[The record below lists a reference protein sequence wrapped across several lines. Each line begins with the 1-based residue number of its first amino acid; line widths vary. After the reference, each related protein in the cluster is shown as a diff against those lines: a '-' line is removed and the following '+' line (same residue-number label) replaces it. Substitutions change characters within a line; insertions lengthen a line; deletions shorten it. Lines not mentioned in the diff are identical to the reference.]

1 MGELVVSEF
10 RLLQRQKSAFLNDLA
25 TWGPAQLR
33 LCCKPGSWSALQVL
47 DHVIR
52 TERGILA
59 EMQQNVRQCDR
70 VPLVQ
75 RVTSDLLILL
85 MRSPARVKVPGLVSR
100 VILPG
105 SEVDLPVLTAA
116 WNESQTQLE
125 QWVDELRGNQTRFA
139 GFRHPVSGWMSVL
152 QAIQFLTAHVR
163 HHRYQLGRI
172 RRNAGWLR
180 AGAATTAGN
189 RRPPMTR

>member
-1 MGELVVSEF
+1 MGEMAVSEF
-10 RLLQRQKSAFLNDLA
+10 RLLQRQKGAFLNDLA
-25 TWGPAQLR
+25 TWDPAQLR

-47 DHVIR
+47 DHIIR

-70 VPLVQ
+70 VPLVH

-105 SEVDLPVLTAA
+105 NEVDLPELTTA
-116 WNESQTQLE
+116 WNDSQSQLE
-125 QWVDELRGNQTRFA
+125 KWANELRGNQTRFA

-152 QAIQFLTAHVR
+152 QAIQFLAAHVL
-163 HHRYQLGRI
+163 HHRYQLRRI
-172 RRNAGWLR
+172 RCNSGWLR
-180 AGAATTAGN
+180 AEATATAGTAV
-189 RRPPMTR
+189 RQ

>member
-1 MGELVVSEF
+1 MGELAVSEF
-10 RLLQRQKSAFLNDLA
+10 RLLQQQKDLFLNNVA
-25 TWGPAQLR
+25 TWAPAQLR

-59 EMQQNVRQCDR
+59 EIQKNVRQCDR
-70 VPLVQ
+70 VAFVH
-75 RVTSDLLILL
+75 RVKSDLLILL

-105 SEVDLPVLTAA
+105 NEIDLVELIAA

-125 QWVDELRGNQTRFA
+125 QWASELRENQTGYA

-152 QAIQFLTAHVR
+152 QAIMFLAAHVR

-172 RRNAGWLR
+172 RRHARWPQ
-180 AGAATTAGN
+180 AGAATTAGSG
-189 RRPPMTR
+189 RPTAQ